1 MSAIVEKICRYP
13 VKGLSPDVLESV
25 ELAVGAGLPH
35 DRRFAIA
42 HGGEWRERGGW
53 MPKRHFL
60 NLMTNERLAA
70 LQTAFD
76 AETGVLTIS
85 RKGRQVARGD
95 ITQPIGRAL
104 IDQFVAAYMQGKAV
118 GTPHIV
124 EQPGVM
130 FGDTAEPLVS
140 IVNLAS
146 VGDLERVI
154 RRPVDPLR
162 FRGNIMID
170 GVRPWAEADWIGR
183 EIAIGTARLKIVEAI
198 GRCAATN
205 VDPATGERDMN
216 IPKSLMTGFRHADCG
231 VYART
236 VQAGSLSV
244 GDSIDLI

>member
-1 MSAIVEKICRYP
+1 MPAIVETICRYP
-13 VKGLSPDVLESV
+13 VKGLSPDTLETV
-25 ELAVGAGLPH
+25 DLA
-35 DRRFAIA
+35 
-42 HGGEWRERGGW
+42 GGW

-60 NLMTNERLAA
+60 QLMTNERLAA
-70 LQTAFD
+70 LDTAFEAD
-76 AETGVLTIS
+76 TGVLTIS

-95 ITQPIGRAL
+95 ITQPLGRAL

-118 GTPHIV
+118 GTPRLV

-130 FGDTAEPLVS
+130 FGDTPEPLVS
-140 IVNLAS
+140 IINLAS
-146 VGDLERVI
+146 VGDLERVT
-154 RRPVDPLR
+154 RRPVDPIR
-162 FRGNIMID
+162 FRGNFMIA

-183 EIAIGTARLKIVEAI
+183 EIKVGTARLKIVESI

-236 VQAGSLSV
+236 IQAGTGSV
-244 GDSIDLI
+244 GDSLELA